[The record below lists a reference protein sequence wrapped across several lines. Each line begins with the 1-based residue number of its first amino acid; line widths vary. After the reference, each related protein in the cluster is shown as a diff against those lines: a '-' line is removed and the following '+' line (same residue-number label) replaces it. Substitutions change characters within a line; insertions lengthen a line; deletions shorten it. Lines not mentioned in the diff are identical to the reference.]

1 MKIFLVMGDSEN
13 YDSGTKWAVLAF
25 HEHSNAVTY
34 MEKCESRLKELLAE
48 REQVDREYKMA
59 RYDSV
64 DDGYSEAIRTA
75 HQSFVKTYAKRNPC
89 DPKGEV
95 SEDTKY
101 YIEEIEIE

>member
-25 HEHSNAVTY
+25 YEHSNAVAY
-34 MEKCESRLKELLAE
+34 MEKCESRLKELMAE
-48 REQVDREYKMA
+48 REKVYREYQIA
-59 RYDSV
+59 RSV
-64 DDGYSEAIRTA
+64 DDNYSEPVRLA
-75 HQSFVKTYAKRNPC
+75 HDNFAKVYNKVIPC

-95 SEDTKY
+95 SDDTKY

>member
-25 HEHSNAVTY
+25 YEHSNAVAY
-34 MEKCESRLKELLAE
+34 MEKCERCLKEMLAE
-48 REQVDREYKMA
+48 REKVSREYKIA
-59 RYDSV
+59 RSV
-64 DDGYSEAIRTA
+64 DDNYSEAIRTA
-75 HQSFVKTYAKRNPC
+75 HQVFVKTYAERNPY

-95 SEDTKY
+95 SDDTKY